1 MIVIGLTGSIGVGK
15 STTAA
20 MLRKMGCA
28 VHSADAAVHRLLAPG
43 GAAVPAV
50 AAAFPTALRP
60 AGLDRQALGALVF
73 DQPERRRILETI
85 LHPLVQQEERKK
97 HARALA
103 AGRRYLVLD
112 IPLLFETGGDQR
124 CHVTFC
130 VSARPAQQ
138 RARVLARPGMTEQK
152 FQAILAAQLSD
163 AEKRARADYTVTTAY
178 GRCVT
183 WWQLRTIMSWL
194 PPLEQAQHRN

>member
-1 MIVIGLTGSIGVGK
+1 MIVIGLTGSIGMGK

-28 VHSADAAVHRLLAPG
+28 VHSADTVVHRLLAPD

-50 AAAFPTALRP
+50 AAEFPAALRP
-60 AGLDRQALGALVF
+60 GGIDRQALGVLVF
-73 DQPERRRILETI
+73 DQPERRRVLENI

-130 VSARPAQQ
+130 VSARPEQQ

-152 FQAILAAQLSD
+152 FQAILAAQLTD
-163 AEKRARADYTVTTAY
+163 AEKRARADYTITTAY

-183 WWQLRTIMSWL
+183 WWQLRTVMSWVKSMKG
-194 PPLEQAQHRN
+194 AQQPN